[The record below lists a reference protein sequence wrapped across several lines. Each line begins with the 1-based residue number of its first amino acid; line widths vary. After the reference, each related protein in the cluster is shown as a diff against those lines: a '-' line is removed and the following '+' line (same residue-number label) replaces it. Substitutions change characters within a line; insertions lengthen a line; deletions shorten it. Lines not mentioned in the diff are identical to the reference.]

1 MKDASG
7 RSCSGEGTRGFTLLE
22 IAVSLAIL
30 TLSMTFVFA
39 AFLSRQQSFLA
50 QEEITRMQRNIR
62 TGMGFLERDLRS
74 AGYGF
79 PPGVAV
85 RIPHGLT
92 GGVPV
97 LLVSGLGVADGGT
110 SAPDNL
116 YVAHLSSAPTRLAF
130 DMERSSSGLQVQD
143 TRDWKAGDIGIVFD
157 SGDSDLF
164 RVSRVG
170 RRLER
175 APGDTFPSDLTKVYG
190 EGSSVA
196 RLAFAGYFVGPD
208 TGKGHTALFRTG
220 VDSSGAPVSRVI
232 AEDIE
237 DMQVR
242 LYFPNGAE
250 RDVEGP
256 GLDPSPLAGAVG
268 VRVHLA
274 ARGRLVS
281 PGIGGV
287 PVAKWNRTDVV
298 SLSTHRGHGR
308 RTMEGFFGFRNRGI
322 EP

>member
-1 MKDASG
+1 MKSG
-7 RSCSGEGTRGFTLLE
+7 SVRAVPGGRVRGFTLLE
-22 IAVSLAIL
+22 IVVALAVLAI
-30 TLSMTFVFA
+30 SMMFVFDV
-39 AFLSRQQSFLA
+39 FLSRRRSFLA
-50 QEEITRMQRNIR
+50 QEEIAHMQRNIR
-62 TGMGFLERDLRS
+62 TGMESLERDLRI

-85 RIPHGLT
+85 RLPRALA

-97 LLVSGLGVADGGT
+97 LMVSGLGVADGGT
-110 SAPDNL
+110 SATDNL

-130 DMERSSSGLQVQD
+130 DMERPSSDLQVPD
-143 TRDWKAGDIGIVFD
+143 TRDWRAGDIGIVFD
-157 SGDSDLF
+157 AGDCDLF

-170 RRLER
+170 KFLER
-175 APGDTFPSDLTKVYG
+175 APGETFPSDLSKAYG

-196 RLAFAGYFVGPD
+196 RVAVTGYFVGPD
-208 TGKGHTALFRTG
+208 PVNGHTALFRTG

-232 AEDIE
+232 AGDIE

-242 LYFPNGAE
+242 LYFPDGAE

-256 GLDPSPLAGAVG
+256 GLDPSPLAGAAG

-274 ARGRLVS
+274 ARGRSAS
-281 PGIGGV
+281 PGIGDV

-298 SLSTHRGHGR
+298 SLSTHRGHRR
-308 RTMEGFFGFRNRGI
+308 RTMEGVFDFRNRGI